1 MGNIKCK
8 CCPKMR
14 GCAHFLSGN
23 CRLDGKKCIMKTDS
37 YHYRCCPFLN
47 SEGGREHLEA
57 YLKEKGYTQEQI
69 DIEFSHLPKL
79 IIESSGSA
87 ITENPSKQI
96 SLLKWRKN

>member
-1 MGNIKCK
+1 MAKTSCK
-8 CCPKMR
+8 CIPKMR

-47 SEGGREHLEA
+47 SEGGHEHLET

-69 DIEFSHLPKL
+69 AVEFSHLPK
-79 IIESSGSA
+79 ITFESSGSS
-87 ITENPSKQI
+87 ITESPTKQI
-96 SLLKWRKN
+96 SLLDWRKD